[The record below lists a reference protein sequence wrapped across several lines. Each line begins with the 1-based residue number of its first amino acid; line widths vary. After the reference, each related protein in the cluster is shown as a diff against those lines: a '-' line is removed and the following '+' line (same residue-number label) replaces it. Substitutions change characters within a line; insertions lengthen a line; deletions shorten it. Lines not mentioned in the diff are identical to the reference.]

1 MVSYIAVLT
10 QTGADA
16 PEANVFGNGIG
27 PVTWTRESMGVYYG
41 EAPDPFL
48 EDETHILCS
57 ATTSGTSLIVGAFV
71 NNGKICLY
79 FNNEDAVNII
89 NLEVRIK

>member
-10 QTGADA
+10 QTGEDA

-27 PVTWTRESMGVYYG
+27 PVTWTRESMGVY
-41 EAPDPFL
+41 
-48 EDETHILCS
+48 
-57 ATTSGTSLIVGAFV
+57 TSGTSLIVGAFV
-71 NNGKICLY
+71 DNGKVCLY
-79 FNNEDAVNII
+79 FNNEEAVNVI